1 MSGNVIRK
9 GKVIKYNEIK
19 SNLWLSEETVA
30 PRCNNDQDHQLQTR
44 VNFVYF
50 EYLLFSHN
58 QLLNKHLNI
67 PPLEG
72 ILHTK
77 IMWTIYLSPMGGLTN
92 LKIPEKSTIVII
104 IIVIILVIIILLSIT
119 ISRHPPPYHVNN
131 QFIADGSLNY
141 SAGSLFAV
149 SPLPKLYLHLFY
161 TMLSMHR
168 SEPLSFLVRHHT
180 F

>member
-1 MSGNVIRK
+1 
-9 GKVIKYNEIK
+9 
-19 SNLWLSEETVA
+19 
-30 PRCNNDQDHQLQTR
+30 
-44 VNFVYF
+44 
-50 EYLLFSHN
+50 
-58 QLLNKHLNI
+58 
-67 PPLEG
+67 
-72 ILHTK
+72 
-77 IMWTIYLSPMGGLTN
+77 MGGLTN

-161 TMLSMHR
+161 TNLSMHR
-168 SEPLSFLVRHHT
+168 SKPQNAHLCELKITIARDVSVFLNVRRFSITQVIPPPLLHQVVDA
-180 F
+180 